1 MQNTIFP
8 ILAVLAC
15 MCLLAAVTRLRS
27 RQRSREKRLTDSFAA
42 AIRSGRI

>member
-8 ILAVLAC
+8 ILSVLAC
-15 MCLLAAVTRLRS
+15 VCLLAAIFRLRS

-42 AIRSGRI
+42 AMRAGRI